1 MSHGTLPQ
9 TESMSIPPRRRRAAS
24 PDMPG
29 RREQSMRRLLDAA
42 EDILAEQGYDNAS
55 VSEIAARAG
64 VSPSLIN
71 AYFLGKAGLCY
82 AVVQR
87 HNEPQFAAF
96 RAAARGPGTPA
107 ERLGRM
113 IATIAAMD
121 LARPHLYA
129 ALQALSWGWPA
140 ETERQNR
147 AEIAPFLD
155 LVGAVAAEGM
165 AQGAFRA
172 VPAGEVGEIFLAL
185 YTFAIRDAIF
195 TPMAPEALAART
207 LERLLLFLAPAPPP
221 G

>member
-1 MSHGTLPQ
+1 MT
-9 TESMSIPPRRRRAAS
+9 IPPRRRRAAI
-24 PDMPG
+24 PDLPG

-42 EDILAEQGYDNAS
+42 ETILAEQGYENAS
-55 VSEIAARAG
+55 VSEIASRAG

-87 HNEPQFAAF
+87 HNAPQFDAF
-96 RAAARGPGTPA
+96 RAAAESNGTAA

-113 IATIAAMD
+113 IATIVAMD
-121 LARPHLYA
+121 LEKPRLYA
-129 ALQALSWGWPA
+129 ALQALSWAWPV

-155 LVGAVAAEGM
+155 LVARVAAD
-165 AQGAFRA
+165 GAARGEFRPL
-172 VPAGEVGEIFLAL
+172 PAGEVGEIFLAV
-185 YTFAIRDAIF
+185 YTFAIRDALF
-195 TPMAPEALAART
+195 AAEAPGAVARRI
-207 LERLLLFLAPAPPP
+207 LDRMLLLLAPPP

>member
-1 MSHGTLPQ
+1 MKELCQSAAVACMT
-9 TESMSIPPRRRRAAS
+9 IPPRRRRTAI

-29 RREQSMRRLLDAA
+29 RRELSTRRLLDAA
-42 EDILAEQGYDNAS
+42 EAILAEQGYENAS

-87 HNEPQFAAF
+87 HNAPQLDAF
-96 RAAARGPGTPA
+96 RAAAEGGGSAA

-121 LARPHLYA
+121 LDTPRLYA
-129 ALQALSWGWPA
+129 AMQSLSWSWPA

-155 LVGAVAAEGM
+155 LVARVAAEGA
-165 AQGAFRA
+165 AQAEFRP
-172 VPAGEVGEIFLAL
+172 VPAREVGEVFYAL
-185 YTFAIRDAIF
+185 YTQGIREAIF
-195 TPMAPEALAART
+195 APEPPEAVARRILA
-207 LERLLLFLAPAPPP
+207 RLMLVLAP